1 MAYTK
6 ELSFSYRNPTR
17 IVFGEGSTLNMASE
31 VEALGGT
38 RALIVTDEGLM
49 NTDLPQRIK
58 DALGD
63 KCAGIFG
70 EVQPDS
76 GVHIVDRGVEMAQEL
91 GADILVSLGGGSSID
106 TAKAMTVVLKE
117 GGKLADHFLK
127 PIEGPLM
134 PHIAIPTTSGTG
146 SEVTWIAVVKDH
158 DQGVKRILLSDQLI
172 PKLAILDPQM
182 TVGLPPLVTA
192 STGMDAMCHA
202 VEGIASVRS
211 EPISDAM
218 NLHAIRL
225 IMEYL
230 PRCVE
235 KGGDLLAR
243 GQQMIAATI
252 AGVGFGNS
260 LVGIVHAM
268 AHIVGGRHGVP
279 HGIANGILLP
289 YGMRYNLDA
298 CPDRYALVA
307 EAMGVMEKGMSEKE
321 AAASAVDAM
330 WQFTKRMEHPQRL
343 RDVGVPKEDLEACAN
358 ATLTEPSMFTNPRP
372 GELNEIL
379 KMFQEAW

>member
-1 MAYTK
+1 MVYTK
-6 ELSFSYRNPTR
+6 ELSFNYRNPTR
-17 IVFGEGSTLNMASE
+17 IVFGEGSTLNVASE

-49 NTDLPQRIK
+49 NTDLPQRIRE
-58 DALGD
+58 ALGD

-76 GVHIVDRGVEMAQEL
+76 GVHIVHRGVEMAQEL
-91 GADILVSLGGGSSID
+91 GADILVSLGGGSSMD
-106 TAKAMTVVLKE
+106 TAKAMTVLLKE
-117 GGKLADHFLK
+117 GGKLADHFIK

-146 SEVTWIAVVKDH
+146 SEVTWVAVVKDH
-158 DQGVKRILLSDQLI
+158 DQGVKRILLSDQLF

-182 TVGLPPLVTA
+182 TVGLPPLATA

-202 VEGIASVRS
+202 VEGIASGGR

-252 AGVGFGNS
+252 AGVGFSNS

-307 EAMGVMEKGMSEKE
+307 EAMGVRERGMGEKE

-330 WQFTKRMEHPQRL
+330 CQFTKRIAHPQRL

-372 GELNEIL
+372 GELNEVL
-379 KMFQEAW
+379 KMLQEAW

>member
-17 IVFGEGSTLNMASE
+17 IVFGEGSTLNVASE

-76 GVHIVDRGVEMAQEL
+76 GVHIVDRGVEMAQKL

-158 DQGVKRILLSDQLI
+158 DQGVKRILLSDQLT

-235 KGGDLLAR
+235 KGDDLLAR

-307 EAMGVMEKGMSEKE
+307 EAMGVRERGIGEKE
-321 AAASAVDAM
+321 AATSAVDAM

>member
-17 IVFGEGSTLNMASE
+17 IVFGEGSTLNVASE

-49 NTDLPQRIK
+49 NTNLPQRIRET
-58 DALGD
+58 LGD

-117 GGKLADHFLK
+117 GGKLADHFIK

-202 VEGIASVRS
+202 VEGIASVRR

-307 EAMGVMEKGMSEKE
+307 EAMAVREKGMSEKE
-321 AAASAVDAM
+321 AAVSAVDAM
-330 WQFTKRMEHPQRL
+330 WEFTKRIEHPQRL
-343 RDVGVPKEDLEACAN
+343 RDVGVPKEDLEACAT

-372 GELNEIL
+372 GELNEVL

>member
-17 IVFGEGSTLNMASE
+17 IVFGEGSTLNVPSE

-158 DQGVKRILLSDQLI
+158 DQGVKRILLSDQLT

-235 KGGDLLAR
+235 KGDDLLAR

-307 EAMGVMEKGMSEKE
+307 EAMGVRERGIGEKE
-321 AAASAVDAM
+321 AATSAVDAM

-358 ATLTEPSMFTNPRP
+358 ATLTEPSMFTNPRRRCFKRH
-372 GELNEIL
+372 GRLT
-379 KMFQEAW
+379 

>member
-6 ELSFSYRNPTR
+6 ELGFTYRNPTR
-17 IVFGEGSTLNMASE
+17 IVFEEGSASGVAWE
-31 VEALGGT
+31 VRVLGGT

-49 NTDLPQRIK
+49 KTDLPGRIK
-58 DALGD
+58 EALGD

-76 GVHIVDRGVEMAQEL
+76 GVHIVQKGVEVAQEL

-106 TAKAMTVVLKE
+106 TAKAMAIVLN
-117 GGKLADHFLK
+117 GGGQITDYK

-146 SEVTWIAVVKDH
+146 SEVTCIALVKDH
-158 DQGVKRILLSDQLI
+158 EKGVKLLFMSDHLF
-172 PKLAILDPQM
+172 PELAILDPKM
-182 TVGLPPLVTA
+182 TVGLPPLLTA
-192 STGMDAMCHA
+192 STGMDAMTHA
-202 VEGIASVRS
+202 VEGIASTTR
-211 EPISDAM
+211 EPIADAL

-225 IMEYL
+225 MMEYL

-235 KGGDLLAR
+235 QGDDLLAR
-243 GQQMIAATI
+243 GQQMIAATL
-252 AGVGFGNS
+252 AGMGFGNS

-298 CPDRYALVA
+298 CPDRYAMVA
-307 EAMGVMEKGMSEKE
+307 EAMGVREKGMSDWE
-321 AAASAVDAM
+321 AADAAVSAM
-330 WQFTKRMEHPQRL
+330 WDLTKRIGHPKRL
-343 RDVGVPKEDLEACAN
+343 RDVGVPQEDLEACAS
-358 ATLTEPSMFTNPRP
+358 ATLSEPSIFTNPRP
-372 GELNEIL
+372 GDLNEVL
-379 KMFQEAW
+379 KMLQEAW

>member
-1 MAYTK
+1 MVYTK

-17 IVFGEGSTLNMASE
+17 IVFGQGSALNVALEM
-31 VEALGGT
+31 EALGGT

-49 NTDLPQRIK
+49 NTDLPERIRE
-58 DALGD
+58 ALGD
-63 KCAGIFG
+63 KCVGIFG

-76 GVHIVDRGVEMAQEL
+76 GVHIVQRGVEVAQER

-106 TAKAMTVVLKE
+106 TAKAMTIVLKE
-117 GGKLADHFLK
+117 GGKLTDYLTK
-127 PIEGPLM
+127 LIEGPLM

-158 DQGVKRILLSDQLI
+158 EQGVKHLFLSDQI
-172 PKLAILDPQM
+172 FPKLAILDPEM

-202 VEGIASVRS
+202 VEGIASVMR
-211 EPISDAM
+211 EPIADAL
-218 NLHAIRL
+218 NLYAIRL

-235 KGGDLLAR
+235 KGDDLLAR
-243 GQQMIAATI
+243 GQQMIAATM

-260 LVGIVHAM
+260 LLGIVHAM
-268 AHIVGGRHGVP
+268 AHVVGGRHGIP

-289 YGMRYNLDA
+289 YGMRYNLDV

-307 EAMGVMEKGMSEKE
+307 EAMAVREKGMSEKE
-321 AAASAVDAM
+321 AATSAADAI
-330 WQFTKRMEHPQRL
+330 WEFTKRMGHPQRL
-343 RDVGVPKEDLEACAN
+343 RDVGVPKEDLEACAT
-358 ATLTEPSMFTNPRP
+358 ATLNEANMLTNPRP
-372 GELNEIL
+372 GELNEVL
-379 KMFQEAW
+379 KMLQEAW

>member
-17 IVFGEGSTLNMASE
+17 IVFGEGSTLNVASE

-49 NTDLPQRIK
+49 NTNLPQRIRET
-58 DALGD
+58 LGD

-202 VEGIASVRS
+202 VEGIASVRR

-235 KGGDLLAR
+235 KGDDLLAR

-307 EAMGVMEKGMSEKE
+307 EAMGVVEKGMSEKE
-321 AAASAVDAM
+321 AAVSAVDAM
-330 WQFTKRMEHPQRL
+330 WEFTKRIEHPQRL
-343 RDVGVPKEDLEACAN
+343 RDVGVPKEDLEACAT

-372 GELNEIL
+372 GELNEVL

>member
-17 IVFGEGSTLNMASE
+17 IVFGEGSTLNVPSE

-158 DQGVKRILLSDQLI
+158 DQGVKRILLSDQLT

-307 EAMGVMEKGMSEKE
+307 EAMGVRERGIGEKE
-321 AAASAVDAM
+321 AATSAVDAM